1 MSWHWPKVQMLQ
13 GEFAHDL
20 SGIHECESKYRHES
34 LDVRHVRTSLTQ
46 SRVSHCR
53 HFAVM
58 SLGKL
63 IRKLLQYLW
72 NSYGTL
78 GLGNIRYCVS
88 LNTLHVTICF
98 D

>member
-1 MSWHWPKVQMLQ
+1 MCPFRPYSTLMSWVM
-13 GEFAHDL
+13 
-20 SGIHECESKYRHES
+20 
-34 LDVRHVRTSLTQ
+34 
-46 SRVSHCR
+46 SHCR

>member
-1 MSWHWPKVQMLQ
+1 MKVNI
-13 GEFAHDL
+13 FL
-20 SGIHECESKYRHES
+20 SLNFETARHER